1 VDAPRLLIPVLMLLL
16 TGGHGRTTSQQSRHA
31 TTRQVQ
37 FFNGCGPIEDDP
49 YFWLCCRSSK
59 TGYQCDW
66 QVVCGLDAVWASRV
80 NVLNGTKLRS
90 RRVLAHNRS
99 YSSLHIRRMHSMECG
114 YPLPSRRAQSHPC
127 RAAGPRQSPPQVL
140 PPRLGTTPGT
150 LSLTSPLVHFHG
162 RTK

>member
-1 VDAPRLLIPVLMLLL
+1 MLLL
-16 TGGHGRTTSQQSRHA
+16 TGGHGRTTSRQSRHA

-49 YFWLCCRSSK
+49 YFWFCCRSSK

-66 QVVCGLDAVWASRV
+66 RVVCGLDAVWASRV

-90 RRVLAHNRS
+90 RRVLTQIVFKSAYTKDAFN
-99 YSSLHIRRMHSMECG
+99 G
-114 YPLPSRRAQSHPC
+114 VWLPSSFQTGPIASMPGSRSTTEPSPSAAAQARGHS
-127 RAAGPRQSPPQVL
+127 R
-140 PPRLGTTPGT
+140 T
-150 LSLTSPLVHFHG
+150 LSLTPPLVRFHG